1 MSPEQIAGIVERQ
14 RAYFRTHATAD
25 VSRRRDALR
34 RLHAAVRAHE
44 DDIARA
50 LREDLGKSR
59 DEAYMCEI
67 GLSLS
72 EIRFQESHV
81 ERWAGR
87 HRRRTDL
94 ANAIASRH
102 VERVP
107 YGVTLVMAP
116 WNYPFLLT
124 LEPLVGAIAAGNTV
138 VVKPSAYAPASSAV
152 LRRICEEAFAPELV
166 SVVEGGRAENTALL
180 DQRWDN
186 IFFTGSVG
194 VGKLVMGRAAENLT
208 PVTLELGGK
217 SPCVVCADANLR
229 VAARRVAFGKW
240 LNLGQTCV
248 APDYVWVDR
257 RVHDEFLALLREEV
271 AHMYGD
277 DALANPD
284 YGHMVNRK
292 HYDRVCGLID
302 AEKDGRV
309 LMGGRRDDETLRI
322 EPTVLDGVTASSPAM
337 GEEIFGPV
345 LPVMA
350 YDDLDEA
357 LAFVE

>member
-87 HRRRTDL
+87 HRSRTDL
-94 ANAIASRH
+94 ANAIASSH

-124 LEPLVGAIAAGNTV
+124 LEPLAGAIAAGNTV
-138 VVKPSAYAPASSAV
+138 VVKPSAYAPAS
-152 LRRICEEAFAPELV
+152 
-166 SVVEGGRAENTALL
+166 
-180 DQRWDN
+180 
-186 IFFTGSVG
+186 
-194 VGKLVMGRAAENLT
+194 
-208 PVTLELGGK
+208 
-217 SPCVVCADANLR
+217 
-229 VAARRVAFGKW
+229 
-240 LNLGQTCV
+240 
-248 APDYVWVDR
+248 
-257 RVHDEFLALLREEV
+257 
-271 AHMYGD
+271 
-277 DALANPD
+277 
-284 YGHMVNRK
+284 
-292 HYDRVCGLID
+292 
-302 AEKDGRV
+302 
-309 LMGGRRDDETLRI
+309 
-322 EPTVLDGVTASSPAM
+322 
-337 GEEIFGPV
+337 
-345 LPVMA
+345 
-350 YDDLDEA
+350 
-357 LAFVE
+357 